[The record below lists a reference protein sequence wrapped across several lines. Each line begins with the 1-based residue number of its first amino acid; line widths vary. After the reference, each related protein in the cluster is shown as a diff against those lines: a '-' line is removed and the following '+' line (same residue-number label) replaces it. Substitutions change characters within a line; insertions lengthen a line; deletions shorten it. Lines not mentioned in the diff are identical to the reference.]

1 MQIYLLQIWLHPRSF
16 LSVTQ
21 PHTFQFTLFQV
32 DLMRIVSSEIDSLNI
47 SCSFT
52 AFLHMLTAH
61 TELIKSMCNA
71 YTCWSLLLSYHFLSV
86 GCLPLQRLAGLIGA
100 GDRWSRSAA
109 ISHVRGGAVAHIR
122 WSSLFLHHEHWK
134 EGLNFWHTH
143 MWGPFFHPARLQLLC
158 LTHLSH

>member
-1 MQIYLLQIWLHPRSF
+1 MYTNMRNISLLLLTIMQIYLLQIWLHPRSF

-61 TELIKSMCNA
+61 TELVLDKVHVQCLHMLVFTA
-71 YTCWSLLLSYHFLSV
+71 VLS
-86 GCLPLQRLAGLIGA
+86 LPLCWLFTT
-100 GDRWSRSAA
+100 SAA
-109 ISHVRGGAVAHIR
+109 SRTNWSWRQVESLCSNQSCSWRGCRPH
-122 WSSLFLHHEHWK
+122 
-134 EGLNFWHTH
+134 
-143 MWGPFFHPARLQLLC
+143 
-158 LTHLSH
+158 